1 MSCDWNITIRKEHH
15 GRIMLRI
22 EDMEVEGARFG
33 GQFKKVLQSFEKCL
47 DYSGTNVCID
57 TECISP
63 NI

>member
-1 MSCDWNITIRKEHH
+1 
-15 GRIMLRI
+15 MLRI

-47 DYSGTNVCID
+47 DYSGTCTNVCID